1 MAISGGGTKV
11 AYQLG
16 VVHSFAHLSNDSA
29 SQYQYDVV
37 SGVSAGS
44 INNGLFSLFP
54 RGQEKEMTEFGA
66 KIVQNFNSSV
76 VFRNWPDGGVLAGL
90 TTKPG
95 IFDDT
100 PLWSFLNETVKRTN
114 ATKIYRKLVV
124 SSASVKTGAYHAF
137 NESVG
142 LENLATIIKASASIP
157 GVFPPTPYE
166 GDLFMDG
173 GTEWNTNIVTA
184 INRCLETVS
193 QSQIVLDVIISDSV
207 YNVQENKTGNTLD
220 NYLRDRALKNYYHYF
235 NDYFEMK

>member
-16 VVHSFAHLSNDSA
+16 VVHSFAHLSNDSS